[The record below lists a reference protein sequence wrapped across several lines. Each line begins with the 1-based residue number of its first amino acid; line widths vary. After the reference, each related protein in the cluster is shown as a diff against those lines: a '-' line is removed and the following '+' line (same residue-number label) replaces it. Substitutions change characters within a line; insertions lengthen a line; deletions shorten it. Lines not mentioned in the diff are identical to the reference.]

1 METLALIETL
11 DRDGQPR
18 QLLRVAQWP
27 VRIGRAID
35 CDLVLDDPHVAAH
48 HATLA
53 LHDDGVHVEPAPSLN
68 GVRLGRAAIAPG
80 SAPLL
85 PSSSVLTMG
94 ATTLRVRL
102 AGEALAPEQRLLDL
116 LQYERRHAMTLMALI
131 VLAAA
136 LKGFELWLTIMPGAP
151 GSAVAWSYL
160 SAPAGLIVW
169 CALWAMGSMIF
180 QRRFAF
186 WAHLYLA
193 LKWLLI
199 AVVAQAVAGQL
210 AFALSL
216 PFIDKLGRLVS
227 VAAIAMMIWRHLGL
241 LLPSRRRAFAIA
253 VASAVTVSGGLLLI
267 DRWMQQEPLVGDLY
281 LGTISLPGV
290 RVARTVSAEAFVKS
304 AAPLEKTLERWAKAG
319 DDDDLQEAG
328 GDDD

>member
-1 METLALIETL
+1 M
-11 DRDGQPR
+11 
-18 QLLRVAQWP
+18 
-27 VRIGRAID
+27 
-35 CDLVLDDPHVAAH
+35 
-48 HATLA
+48 
-53 LHDDGVHVEPAPSLN
+53 
-68 GVRLGRAAIAPG
+68 
-80 SAPLL
+80 
-85 PSSSVLTMG
+85 TMG

-102 AGEALAPEQRLLDL
+102 AGEVLAPEQRLLDL
-116 LQYERRHAMTLMALI
+116 LQYERRHAVTLMGLI
-131 VLAAA
+131 LLAAA
-136 LKGFELWLTIMPGAP
+136 WKGFELWLTIMPGAQ

-160 SAPAGLIVW
+160 SAPMGLIVW
-169 CALWAMGSMIF
+169 CALWAIGSMIF

-186 WAHLYLA
+186 WAHLYVA
-193 LKWLLI
+193 LKWLLVG
-199 AVVAQAVAGQL
+199 VVTQAVAGQL

-216 PFIDKLGRLVS
+216 PFIDKLGHLVF

-253 VASAVTVSGGLLLI
+253 IGSAVTVSGGLLLV

-290 RVARTVSAEAFVKS
+290 RVARTVSADAFVKS

-319 DDDDLQEAG
+319 DDDPQEAG